1 MRTCVLFFAALAASA
16 QGVNFYSLD
25 QEADLGA
32 KMAESMLKRK
42 TPTAHLPVREYVQRL
57 AQKIASEMLA
67 VPLDASGKYFF
78 PTYRVAV
85 IVEDT
90 PDTHGTHEPVVLPGG
105 YVFVPESLIL
115 AARDEAEFAGM
126 LAHAMA
132 HTAMRHGTRMLTRGQ
147 IAVVGTTQ
155 LNRGLATPETMHSAA
170 MLVFAR
176 EFERQADGIGI
187 RVAAAAGFDPSALAR
202 YIERTQVD
210 GSPRAFSSI
219 PFRNTRIEKIE
230 SAIANLPVGSYSSS
244 DEFFSIQQQLR

>member
-1 MRTCVLFFAALAASA
+1 
-16 QGVNFYSLD
+16 
-25 QEADLGA
+25 
-32 KMAESMLKRK
+32 
-42 TPTAHLPVREYVQRL
+42 
-57 AQKIASEMLA
+57 
-67 VPLDASGKYFF
+67 
-78 PTYRVAV
+78 
-85 IVEDT
+85 
-90 PDTHGTHEPVVLPGG
+90 
-105 YVFVPESLIL
+105 
-115 AARDEAEFAGM
+115 
-126 LAHAMA
+126 
-132 HTAMRHGTRMLTRGQ
+132 MLTRGQ